1 MLGATPPTSSSGR
14 RSSRTR
20 FEARAAGRHASRAA
34 SLGRFGLFLGDELVV
49 DRPGDVDAAHT
60 RPTQA
65 EVELAEGGGRDLRV
79 ELVVPP
85 PMEGMLALRRD
96 IDLRCEP
103 PLPADAFAAGCER
116 RRRMRR
122 GHRRGRHQRRLG
134 DQGHDRTD
142 MGLPGRQ
149 AELVR
154 AVAAASPRTVV
165 LVNAGGPAT
174 MDWADHV
181 AAVVQSWLGGHAT
194 PKCPCRRAS
203 GRRGR
208 VGAPPT
214 TFPRALTT
222 RQRSSYPDEFGPSAL
237 RGEPVHRR
245 TAATTGAA
253 SSRASAFGHGLFY
266 TTFAYGPAPSPMPMM
281 RGRWRACAS
290 QHRGGAGLVGAPAPR
305 CPDRRVRHPT
315 AQGARR
321 GFEGAPGVGGVR
333 GRHVPPRLLCAR
345 VLGPGRA
352 PLAGAARAMV
362 GAQQLTSVRRQ
373 VLISAPLL
381 SLAYVGAARCRRSS
395 ISARSG
401 SARSLPAP
409 GLAR

>member
-20 FEARAAGRHASRAA
+20 FQARAAGRHASRAA

-165 LVNAGGPAT
+165 LVNSGGPAT

-203 GRRGR
+203 SGRRGR

-222 RQRSSYPDEFGPSAL
+222 RQRSPATRTSSGQVLYGESLFIAVPLRRRARHRAAL
-237 RGEPVHRR
+237 RRS
-245 TAATTGAA
+245 ATG
-253 SSRASAFGHGLFY
+253 SS
-266 TTFAYGPAPSPMPMM
+266 TPPSP
-281 RGRWRACAS
+281 
-290 QHRGGAGLVGAPAPR
+290 
-305 CPDRRVRHPT
+305 T
-315 AQGARR
+315 
-321 GFEGAPGVGGVR
+321 
-333 GRHVPPRLLCAR
+333 
-345 VLGPGRA
+345 A
-352 PLAGAARAMV
+352 PLR
-362 GAQQLTSVRRQ
+362 
-373 VLISAPLL
+373 
-381 SLAYVGAARCRRSS
+381 ARCR
-395 ISARSG
+395 
-401 SARSLPAP
+401 
-409 GLAR
+409 